1 MAAANG
7 FCTCHNGHQQDAP
20 AGAADQA
27 PPAPEP
33 EGGWSRWARYVA
45 VGGVAGA
52 AVVAAAPLV
61 LGLAGFTAGGVALGS
76 VAAGWQATMGGVV
89 IPLFSTLQSIGA
101 AGVAGSSVLAGAGV
115 GTAAGAVLGSA
126 ADRSRRAAAGAGDQ
140 PPPVDP
146 AEDAP
151 AREEGEAADIC
162 PLCGLPRPPV
172 QQ

>member
-33 EGGWSRWARYVA
+33 EGGWSRWASYVA

-52 AVVAAAPLV
+52 AAVAAVPLV
-61 LGLAGFTAGGVALGS
+61 LGVAGF
-76 VAAGWQATMGGVV
+76 
-89 IPLFSTLQSIGA
+89 IGA

-126 ADRSRRAAAGAGDQ
+126 ADRSRRAGDQ

-146 AEDAP
+146 ADDAP
-151 AREEGEAADIC
+151 AREEGEGADIC
-162 PLCGLPRPPV
+162 PHCGLPRPPV